1 MQFLEWYEKS
11 NICKVK
17 YIKKSVAFFTHEF
30 DAIIIPPFEVSNMVN
45 RKTRNITRKTVHKM
59 LCWAH
64 YQFRQ
69 RLVAKAEE
77 LGVHVIIQNEAY
89 TSKTCSCCGSVQKIA
104 EVVGL

>member
-1 MQFLEWYEKS
+1 MH
-11 NICKVK
+11 
-17 YIKKSVAFFTHEF
+17 KKSVAFFTREF

-69 RLVAKAEE
+69 CLVAKAEE
-77 LGVHVIIQNEAY
+77 LGVHVL
-89 TSKTCSCCGSVQKIA
+89 SKMRPIHQKLA
-104 EVVGL
+104 AGVGVFKK